1 MKLKRKIFF
10 FIALM
15 SLFYCVSLMQETYAK
30 YISSASANADLT
42 VARWSILVNDQDI
55 VENSNFTN
63 TITPVFSGTTHIK
76 EGVIAPTAEGYFDI
90 ELDGTDTD
98 VSFDYTIS
106 VDQSDDNT
114 VTDLKISR
122 YIMDNVTYS
131 YTSDITGTFLLNDQ
145 NKTKSIRFYVEWND
159 NAQTET
165 MDNFDDSAAT
175 IDGVAAL
182 EVTVNVVQKASNN
195 QNNNNNNNNE
205 PEPDPNP
212 EP

>member
-1 MKLKRKIFF
+1 MKLNRKIFF

-30 YISSASANADLT
+30 YISSASATADLT
-42 VARWSILVNDQDI
+42 VARWSILVNNQDI
-55 VENSNFTN
+55 VDNSNFTN
-63 TITPVFSGTTHIK
+63 TITPQFAGTTHIK
-76 EGVIAPTAEGYFDI
+76 QGVIAPTAEGYFEI

-106 VDQSDDNT
+106 VGPADDNT

-122 YIMDNVTYS
+122 YVTDNVTYN
-131 YTSDITGTFLLNDQ
+131 YTGDITGTFLLNDQ
-145 NKTKSIRFYVEWND
+145 NKTKNITFYVEWND
-159 NAQTET
+159 DALTET

-182 EVTVNVVQKASNN
+182 EVTVNVIQKASNN
-195 QNNNNNNNNE
+195 QNNNNNNNEPDE
-205 PEPDPNP
+205 PE

>member
-1 MKLKRKIFF
+1 
-10 FIALM
+10 
-15 SLFYCVSLMQETYAK
+15 
-30 YISSASANADLT
+30 
-42 VARWSILVNDQDI
+42 
-55 VENSNFTN
+55 
-63 TITPVFSGTTHIK
+63 
-76 EGVIAPTAEGYFDI
+76 
-90 ELDGTDTD
+90 
-98 VSFDYTIS
+98 
-106 VDQSDDNT
+106 
-114 VTDLKISR
+114 
-122 YIMDNVTYS
+122 MDNVTYN

-195 QNNNNNNNNE
+195 QNNNNNE
-205 PEPDPNP
+205 PDPDPNP